1 MELMLCCILLLFLM
15 QKLSNLKFSG
25 RLFVSES
32 MSHENQQLAYKCRQ
46 LKSAR
51 KIHST
56 WFFNNV
62 VNLKLTEDG
71 RIYKIFHVTGI
82 ENLLEIDNLEQYIND
97 VCF

>member
-1 MELMLCCILLLFLM
+1 MCKRKNLGNKSQEI
-15 QKLSNLKFSG
+15 SNLNFSG

-56 WFFNNV
+56 WLFNNV
-62 VNLKLTEDG
+62 VNLKLTEHG
-71 RIYKIFHVTGI
+71 KIYKTFHAKDI
-82 ENLLEIDNLEQYIND
+82 ENLLGIDNLEEYINN
-97 VCF
+97 VSF